1 MIIRFYKNKQSF
13 WFTSLSDLLFLHN
26 RTKKSEC
33 MLSKSKIKLIQSL
46 NRKKERDET
55 GLFLVEGN
63 KMVEEALRSDFKV
76 VTLIGTSAF
85 LGSHPSELTGIMEV
99 VETNKEFINK
109 ASLLQNP
116 QDSIAIVEKPDSS
129 EINLNFDSKLYLS
142 LDFIQDPG
150 NLGTIIRIAD
160 WFGIDTIIC
169 SENTVDVYNPKVVQ
183 ATMGAI
189 FRVKCLY
196 INLEQVFTTI
206 DTKKIPIYGTFMNG
220 ENIYN
225 ESLTKNGIIVMGN
238 EGNGISDSI
247 SGFITKRLAIP
258 TFSPNNEKSESL
270 NVAIATSICCS
281 EFRRR
286 YPN

>member
-1 MIIRFYKNKQSF
+1 
-13 WFTSLSDLLFLHN
+13 
-26 RTKKSEC
+26 
-33 MLSKSKIKLIQSL
+33 MLSKTKIKLIQSL
-46 NRKKERDET
+46 NRKKDRDET

-76 VTLIGTSAF
+76 VTLIGTSTF
-85 LGSHPSELTGIMEV
+85 LGAHQSELKEV
-99 VETNKEFINK
+99 SEVIETSKELIDR

-116 QDSIAIVEKPDSS
+116 QESIAIVEKPVSTG
-129 EINLNFDSKLYLS
+129 INLNLNSKLYLA

-160 WFGIDTIIC
+160 WFGIDSIIC
-169 SENTVDVYNPKVVQ
+169 SENTVDVFNPKVVQ

-189 FRVKCLY
+189 FRVKSLY
-196 INLEQVFTTI
+196 INLEETLTEFSGKQ
-206 DTKKIPIYGTFMNG
+206 IPVYGTFMNG
-220 ENIYN
+220 ENIYT
-225 ESLTKNGIIVMGN
+225 ESLSRNGIVVMGN

-247 SGFITKRLAIP
+247 SRLVTRRITIP
-258 TFSPNNEKSESL
+258 TFTHNAEKSESL

-286 YPN
+286 FPN